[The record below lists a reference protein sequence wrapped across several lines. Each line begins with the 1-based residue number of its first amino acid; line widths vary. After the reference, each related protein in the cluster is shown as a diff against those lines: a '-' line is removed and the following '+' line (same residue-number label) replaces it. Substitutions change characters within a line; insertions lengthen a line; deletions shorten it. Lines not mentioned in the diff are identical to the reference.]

1 MSLQV
6 EGGHHGRSRSR
17 SRSGRE
23 RDRSRSR
30 GPPLI
35 VDVNPAYD
43 DRDRNYDY
51 DDRRTSYKSPP
62 SPRDDYYQRP
72 RSPAVDG
79 ARTSYGELRD
89 HRLDSPRERH
99 SDSDREREKEKLGL
113 NLAGAFLPQK
123 YAQKLEASDAYN
135 FMTAPISERSRE
147 RSHDRRAEKKEK
159 LQEDLAY
166 GKLPAPSSKDMRPV
180 SPRPL
185 SPTSPSY
192 EYGSMSQFRHAQPE
206 KREGRDRRDSYL
218 DPKRSSDLLEVGD
231 RSGRGR
237 SRSKSPGRREHSRD
251 DRDRKRDHSRDHRD
265 KKRDHSRD
273 DRDRKSLHRESL
285 DPRVSANTI
294 VGLESGPAP
303 LKSALKRSSSPQPP
317 VNKMNSLSVNTDAH
331 HTGSLAT
338 APGSPLLES
347 YHGTYQS
354 MSPMPSPL
362 LLPTYRSSEAHILDA
377 SPLNSDDE
385 LNDGK
390 KRNRRARFTDP
401 EDDAQRLADA
411 LKGRGAPQ
419 TEPLI
424 EILPGLTHEQVME
437 LRAEY
442 KRLVKTGPEKKGVNV
457 AKHIRVRLKD
467 EDASLMKACY
477 ATALGQ
483 WESEA
488 YWSSFWY
495 QGDKTRRELLIE
507 SLMGR
512 TNEEIRLIKESFSD
526 KTYDNSITRMMKHEL
541 KEDKFKKA
549 VLMVLDEERMEDVDA
564 YGRELPIDAALVE
577 DDVHDLRRAVKAEK
591 GGESAM
597 ISIVVQRSDN
607 HLREILRVYNE
618 QYRSNFARDA
628 LRKSQSL
635 VGELLAHILNGVIN
649 KPTRDALLIHHA
661 LTASKKDGLRRELL
675 TSRLVRYHWDGK
687 HMAEVKRAY
696 SERYGKDM
704 QEAVK
709 DGTSGEW
716 GQFCSE
722 LCITRMP
729 TRIQRFQVTR

>member
-1 MSLQV
+1 MRVFTRETDLISQKHQKASSGRLDIGSMSLQV
-6 EGGHHGRSRSR
+6 EGAHHGRSRSR
-17 SRSGRE
+17 SRSGRD

-30 GPPLI
+30 GPPLV
-35 VDVNPAYD
+35 VDVDPGYEE
-43 DRDRNYDY
+43 RYRNYDY
-51 DDRRTSYKSPP
+51 NDYHASYRSPP
-62 SPRDDYYQRP
+62 SPRDDYYHRP

-79 ARTSYGELRD
+79 ARSSYGELRD
-89 HRLDSPRERH
+89 HRLDSPRDRH
-99 SDSDREREKEKLGL
+99 SDSDREREKEKMGL

-147 RSHDRRAEKKEK
+147 KSRDRRAEKKEK

-192 EYGSMSQFRHAQPE
+192 EYGSMSPSHYRHGSPE
-206 KREGRDRRDSYL
+206 KREGRSHRDSYL
-218 DPKRSSDLLEVGD
+218 DPRRSSGLLEVGD
-231 RSGRGR
+231 HSGRGR

-251 DRDRKRDHSRDHRD
+251 DRHRKRDHSRDDRD

-273 DRDRKSLHRESL
+273 DRDRKSSHRHSL
-285 DPRVSANTI
+285 DPRTSANT
-294 VGLESGPAP
+294 LLASEASDAP

-317 VNKMNSLSVNTDAH
+317 IHKMSSLSVNTAAFAA
-331 HTGSLAT
+331 GGLAA

-362 LLPTYRSSEAHILDA
+362 LLPTYRGSDTHVVDA
-377 SPLNSDDE
+377 SPLNSDE
-385 LNDGK
+385 ESNEGK
-390 KRNRRARFTDP
+390 KRSRRARFTDP

-411 LKGRGAPQ
+411 LKGRGPPK
-419 TEPLI
+419 TEPII

-457 AKHIRVRLKD
+457 AKHIRVRMKD
-467 EDASLMKACY
+467 EEPSLMKACY
-477 ATALGQ
+477 ATALGK

-512 TNEEIRLIKESFSD
+512 TNDEIRQIKESFNN
-526 KTYDNSITRMMKHEL
+526 KTYDNSLTRMMRHEL

-549 VLMVLDEERMEDVDA
+549 VMMVLDEERMEDVDA
-564 YGRELPIDAALVE
+564 YGRELPIDAALVQ
-577 DDVHDLRRAVKAEK
+577 DDVHDLRKAAKAEK

-597 ISIVVQRSDN
+597 ISIVVKRSDN
-607 HLREILRVYNE
+607 HLREILRVYH
-618 QYRSNFARDA
+618 QLYGANFARDA
-628 LRKSQSL
+628 LRKSQNLL
-635 VGELLAHILNGVIN
+635 VSC
-649 KPTRDALLIHHA
+649 T
-661 LTASKKDGLRRELL
+661 
-675 TSRLVRYHWDGK
+675 
-687 HMAEVKRAY
+687 
-696 SERYGKDM
+696 
-704 QEAVK
+704 
-709 DGTSGEW
+709 
-716 GQFCSE
+716 
-722 LCITRMP
+722 
-729 TRIQRFQVTR
+729 

>member
-6 EGGHHGRSRSR
+6 EGGHHGRSR

-30 GPPLI
+30 GPPLV
-35 VDVNPAYD
+35 VDVEPVYD

-51 DDRRTSYKSPP
+51 DDRRSRSSYRSPP

-89 HRLDSPRERH
+89 PRVDSPRDRH
-99 SDSDREREKEKLGL
+99 SDSDREREKERLGL

-135 FMTAPISERSRE
+135 YMTAPISERSRE
-147 RSHDRRAEKKEK
+147 RSRDRRAEKKEK

-192 EYGSMSQFRHAQPE
+192 EYGSMSQFQYAQPE

-218 DPKRSSDLLEVGD
+218 DPKRGSDLLEVVD

-251 DRDRKRDHSRDHRD
+251 DRNSKRDHSRDHRD

-273 DRDRKSLHRESL
+273 DRERKRDRSRDDRDRKSSHRESL
-285 DPRVSANTI
+285 DPRVSAST
-294 VGLESGPAP
+294 LLASDSGDAP

-317 VNKMNSLSVNTDAH
+317 MNKMSSLSVDTGH
-331 HTGSLAT
+331 ITGSLAT

-362 LLPTYRSSEAHILDA
+362 LLPTHRNSEPHILDA

-385 LNDGK
+385 LNGGK

-424 EILPGLTHEQVME
+424 EILPGLTHEQVMD

-512 TNEEIRLIKESFSD
+512 TNQEIRLIKESFND

-549 VLMVLDEERMEDVDA
+549 VLMVLDEERMEDLDG
-564 YGRELPIDAALVE
+564 YGRELPIDGALVE
-577 DDVHDLRRAVKAEK
+577 DDVHNLRKAVKAEK

-597 ISIVVQRSDN
+597 IGIVVKRSDN
-607 HLREILRVYNE
+607 HLREILRVYHE
-618 QYRSNFARDA
+618 QYRANFARDA

-635 VGELLAHILNGVIN
+635 VVRPGILVTIRYDC
-649 KPTRDALLIHHA
+649 KRYTRLIIFA
-661 LTASKKDGLRRELL
+661 GRASR
-675 TSRLVRYHWDGK
+675 TY
-687 HMAEVKRAY
+687 
-696 SERYGKDM
+696 
-704 QEAVK
+704 
-709 DGTSGEW
+709 
-716 GQFCSE
+716 
-722 LCITRMP
+722 P
-729 TRIQRFQVTR
+729 QRCHQ

>member
-6 EGGHHGRSRSR
+6 EGARHGRSRSR
-17 SRSGRE
+17 DGRE

-30 GPPLI
+30 GPPLV
-35 VDVNPAYD
+35 VDVDPGYD
-43 DRDRNYDY
+43 SRDRGYDY
-51 DDRRTSYKSPP
+51 DDRHSSYRSPP
-62 SPRDDYYQRP
+62 SPRDDYYQHP
-72 RSPAVDG
+72 RSPAADNG
-79 ARTSYGELRD
+79 PRSSYGELRD
-89 HRLDSPRERH
+89 HRLDSPRDRH
-99 SDSDREREKEKLGL
+99 SDSDREREREQERMGV

-135 FMTAPISERSRE
+135 YMTAPISERSRE
-147 RSHDRRAEKKEK
+147 RSRDRRAEKKEK

-166 GKLPAPSSKDMRPV
+166 GKLPALSSKDMRPV
-180 SPRPL
+180 SPRPQ

-192 EYGSMSQFRHAQPE
+192 EYGSMSQFPHAQSE
-206 KREGRDRRDSYL
+206 KRERRDHRDSYL

-251 DRDRKRDHSRDHRD
+251 DRDRKRDHSRDDRD

-273 DRDRKSLHRESL
+273 NRDRKRDHSRDDRERKSSHRDSH
-285 DPRVSANTI
+285 DPRGSAST
-294 VGLESGPAP
+294 LLTSDSGDAP
-303 LKSALKRSSSPQPP
+303 RKSALKRASSPQPP
-317 VNKMNSLSVNTDAH
+317 VNKMSSLSVNTAYNA
-331 HTGSLAT
+331 GNLAT
-338 APGSPLLES
+338 APPSPLLES

-362 LLPTYRSSEAHILDA
+362 LLPTHRSSDTHVLDV

-390 KRNRRARFTDP
+390 KRSRRARFTVP

-411 LKGRGAPQ
+411 LRGNKAPK

-437 LRAEY
+437 LRTEY

-467 EDASLMKACY
+467 EDPSLMKACY
-477 ATALGQ
+477 ATALGK

-512 TNEEIRLIKESFSD
+512 TNEEIRQIKESFND
-526 KTYDNSITRMMKHEL
+526 KTYDNSITRMMRHEL

-549 VLMVLDEERMEDVDA
+549 VLTILDEERMEDEDA
-564 YGRELPIDAALVE
+564 YGRELPIDGALVE
-577 DDVHDLRRAVKAEK
+577 DDVHDLRKAVKAEK
-591 GGESAM
+591 GGESSM
-597 ISIVVQRSDN
+597 ISIVVKRSDN

-618 QYRSNFARDA
+618 QYGANFARDA

-635 VGELLAHILNGVIN
+635 VVSPGPPLPYLTLAT
-649 KPTRDALLIHHA
+649 TRESVW
-661 LTASKKDGLRRELL
+661 LTEITGR
-675 TSRLVRYHWDGK
+675 TSRTHSQRRDQQTHSRCST
-687 HMAEVKRAY
+687 RAPCTH
-696 SERYGKDM
+696 GL
-704 QEAVK
+704 QEGRLAPRVTDLAPGAVPL
-709 DGTSGEW
+709 GRQAHGRS
-716 GQFCSE
+716 
-722 LCITRMP
+722 
-729 TRIQRFQVTR
+729 

>member
-6 EGGHHGRSRSR
+6 EGAHHGRSRSR
-17 SRSGRE
+17 SRSGRD

-30 GPPLI
+30 GPPLV
-35 VDVNPAYD
+35 VDVEPGYE
-43 DRDRNYDY
+43 DRYRNYDY
-51 DDRRTSYKSPP
+51 HDHHSSYRSPP
-62 SPRDDYYQRP
+62 SPRDDYYYRP
-72 RSPAVDG
+72 RSPVVDG
-79 ARTSYGELRD
+79 ARSSYGELRD
-89 HRLDSPRERH
+89 HRLDSPQDRH
-99 SDSDREREKEKLGL
+99 SDSDREREKEKMGM

-147 RSHDRRAEKKEK
+147 RSRDRRAEKKEK

-166 GKLPAPSSKDMRPV
+166 GKLPAPSLKEMRPV

-192 EYGSMSQFRHAQPE
+192 EYGSMSPSHYRHGSPE
-206 KREGRDRRDSYL
+206 KREGRGHRDSYL
-218 DPKRSSDLLEVGD
+218 DPKRSSGLLEVGD
-231 RSGRGR
+231 HSGRGR

-251 DRDRKRDHSRDHRD
+251 DRHRKHDHSRDDRD

-273 DRDRKSLHRESL
+273 NRDRKSSHRNSL
-285 DPRVSANTI
+285 DPRTSANTLL
-294 VGLESGPAP
+294 VSEASDAP

-317 VNKMNSLSVNTDAH
+317 INKMSSLSVNTAAFAA
-331 HTGSLAT
+331 GGLAA

-362 LLPTYRSSEAHILDA
+362 LLPTYRGSDPHVVDA
-377 SPLNSDDE
+377 SPLNSDE
-385 LNDGK
+385 ESNEGK
-390 KRNRRARFTDP
+390 KRSRRARFTDP

-411 LKGRGAPQ
+411 LKGRGPPK
-419 TEPLI
+419 TEPII

-457 AKHIRVRLKD
+457 AKHIRVRMKD
-467 EDASLMKACY
+467 EEPSLMKACY
-477 ATALGQ
+477 ATALGK

-512 TNEEIRLIKESFSD
+512 TNDEIRQIKESFND
-526 KTYDNSITRMMKHEL
+526 KTYDNSLTRMMRHEL

-549 VLMVLDEERMEDVDA
+549 VMMVLDEERMEDVDA
-564 YGRELPIDAALVE
+564 YGRELPIDAALVQ
-577 DDVHDLRRAVKAEK
+577 DDVHDLRKAAKAEK

-597 ISIVVQRSDN
+597 ISIVVKRSDN
-607 HLREILRVYNE
+607 HLREILRVYH
-618 QYRSNFARDA
+618 QSYGANFARDA
-628 LRKSQSL
+628 LRKSQNLL
-635 VGELLAHILNGVIN
+635 VSYN
-649 KPTRDALLIHHA
+649 
-661 LTASKKDGLRRELL
+661 
-675 TSRLVRYHWDGK
+675 
-687 HMAEVKRAY
+687 
-696 SERYGKDM
+696 
-704 QEAVK
+704 
-709 DGTSGEW
+709 
-716 GQFCSE
+716 
-722 LCITRMP
+722 
-729 TRIQRFQVTR
+729 